1 MKSYIA
7 SFRKKDGSVRMM
19 NFARLK
25 DLPPGFLNDK
35 VKGKK
40 PPVLNE
46 GAELVWDLDTNE
58 FRVFNW
64 NTILGEA
71 QEKEVNFVL

>member
-1 MKSYIA
+1 MKSYLA
-7 SFRKKDGSVRMM
+7 NFRKKDGSLRNMH
-19 NFARLK
+19 FAKLK
-25 DLPPGFLNDK
+25 DLPPGFLDAK

-46 GAELVWDLDTNE
+46 GAELVWDLDAQE

-64 NTILGEA
+64 NTALGEI